1 MSDRDQ
7 LRHVCRWN
15 QHLASA
21 NRRLRREMTQLLR
34 RVRELEDAV
43 AKGGVQ
49 QEATDIFLGAAMDEL
64 LASGGGR

>member
-1 MSDRDQ
+1 MSERDQ

-15 QHLASA
+15 QHLTVE
-21 NRRLRREMTQLLR
+21 NRRLRREMRQLLR

-49 QEATDIFLGAAMDEL
+49 QVATDALLGAAMDEL
-64 LASGGGR
+64 LAGGR